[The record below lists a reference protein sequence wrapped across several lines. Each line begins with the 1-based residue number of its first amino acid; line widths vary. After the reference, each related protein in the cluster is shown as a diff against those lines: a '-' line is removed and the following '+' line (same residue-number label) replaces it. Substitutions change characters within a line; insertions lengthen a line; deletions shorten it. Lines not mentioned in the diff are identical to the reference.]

1 MENKAHCKLEEAM
14 GRMQS
19 PIDCKDDK
27 CLHNLASTI
36 SFPECDG
43 QPRLQASFLTTQVSF
58 VLLKE
63 GVKRKAN
70 MKQERQDWEPR
81 AGEVLGSRGNCLTK
95 HFSITQG
102 PMR

>member
-1 MENKAHCKLEEAM
+1 M

-27 CLHNLASTI
+27 CLHNLMSTI
-36 SFPECDG
+36 SFLECDG